1 MCYDKYHYLKVIC
14 CRLGRKIHAVAR
26 ARLYTCVDLFR
37 CATKVLYRESYI
49 TLSALIASVTFSWKC
64 QGIWFLFAILQKT
77 ENLKLDSWKPKH
89 LSFKRISVANSI
101 FRKTIFF
108 RYLSC
113 YSLLVDYS
121 WLHATTHVIAR
132 GKPRWGRRW
141 PHMKQFAYDQTCVD
155 KMCTAFPYFLTY
167 YYLPIDLKKHQYSQ
181 NFF

>member
-1 MCYDKYHYLKVIC
+1 MRRSVQMCTKGIIQGILYNFECTNCKRNFQLEVSRHMIFICYLTEKLKTWNLI
-14 CRLGRKIHAVAR
+14 
-26 ARLYTCVDLFR
+26 
-37 CATKVLYRESYI
+37 RES
-49 TLSALIASVTFSWKC
+49 L
-64 QGIWFLFAILQKT
+64 
-77 ENLKLDSWKPKH
+77 NM
-89 LSFKRISVANSI
+89 SFKRISVANSI

-121 WLHATTHVIAR
+121 WLHATAHVIAR